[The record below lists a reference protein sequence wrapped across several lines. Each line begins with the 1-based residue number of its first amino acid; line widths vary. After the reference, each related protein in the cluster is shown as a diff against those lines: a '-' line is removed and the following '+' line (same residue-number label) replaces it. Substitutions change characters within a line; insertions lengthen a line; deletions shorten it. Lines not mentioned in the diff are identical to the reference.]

1 MPATAT
7 CAPQGQRSC
16 TVTPRACHMPSSA
29 VYHRR
34 RPERT
39 LLYRT
44 VQAHLAT
51 WLALHDDGAGG
62 GVPGVT
68 EREFRRYLECG
79 ILAHGFA
86 RARRADC
93 GHDFLIAYSCKGR
106 GVCPSC
112 TARRMVETAAH
123 LALHVIPRLPVR
135 QWVLSVPKRLHY
147 HLEHDPAFLDA
158 ALHLFLGAIER
169 TLRQTSPGAN
179 AKSRLGGIVFIHRFG
194 ALLNPHL
201 HFHCVVVE
209 GVFEADASGAVMF
222 HEASGLDASAVTA
235 VQATVRRRVLRA
247 AHRRGLLSEDD
258 VQAMAEWAHDAGF
271 SVDAQVR
278 IEAHDRAG
286 LERLLRYCARP
297 AFALE
302 RLREIDAEHLVY
314 ESVKPG
320 PGGSVSLVLTP
331 MELLDRLAA
340 LIPPPRRHRHRY
352 VGVLAPN
359 APLRAVVT
367 ALAQPEAEARLASPG
382 VQSVAGNDD
391 MDEPPHRKA
400 ARLVWAM
407 LIARIYE
414 VFPLLCPQCG
424 GQMRIIAFITDGA
437 AIHEILDHLGEA
449 TSPPRILPARGPP
462 LWEMPG
468 AEPGQFDPQ
477 FQPAPDYEFDQ
488 RIAW

>member
-1 MPATAT
+1 
-7 CAPQGQRSC
+7 
-16 TVTPRACHMPSSA
+16 
-29 VYHRR
+29 
-34 RPERT
+34 
-39 LLYRT
+39 
-44 VQAHLAT
+44 
-51 WLALHDDGAGG
+51 
-62 GVPGVT
+62 
-68 EREFRRYLECG
+68 
-79 ILAHGFA
+79 
-86 RARRADC
+86 
-93 GHDFLIAYSCKGR
+93 
-106 GVCPSC
+106 
-112 TARRMVETAAH
+112 
-123 LALHVIPRLPVR
+123 
-135 QWVLSVPKRLHY
+135 
-147 HLEHDPAFLDA
+147 
-158 ALHLFLGAIER
+158 
-169 TLRQTSPGAN
+169 
-179 AKSRLGGIVFIHRFG
+179 
-194 ALLNPHL
+194 
-201 HFHCVVVE
+201 
-209 GVFEADASGAVMF
+209 
-222 HEASGLDASAVTA
+222 
-235 VQATVRRRVLRA
+235 
-247 AHRRGLLSEDD
+247 
-258 VQAMAEWAHDAGF
+258 
-271 SVDAQVR
+271 
-278 IEAHDRAG
+278 
-286 LERLLRYCARP
+286 
-297 AFALE
+297 
-302 RLREIDAEHLVY
+302 
-314 ESVKPG
+314 
-320 PGGSVSLVLTP
+320 

-437 AIHEILDHLGEA
+437 SIREILDHLGEA